1 MEHCH
6 ANYRAC
12 ASNEMTALVGSHST
26 CALEHAQGEL
36 RSNYITFE
44 KL

>member
-12 ASNEMTALVGSHST
+12 ASNEMTALVGRVT